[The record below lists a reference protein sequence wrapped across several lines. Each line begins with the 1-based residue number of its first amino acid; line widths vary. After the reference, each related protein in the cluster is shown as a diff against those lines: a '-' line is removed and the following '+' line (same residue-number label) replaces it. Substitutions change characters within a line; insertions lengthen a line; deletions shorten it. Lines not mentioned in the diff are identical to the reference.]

1 MAINPFRVGE
11 LQLPQPLRPVPIDFA
26 PLQSIGE
33 GIGQYRQ
40 QQQIG
45 SILAGA
51 TDEAGNV
58 DPVKA
63 ANGLFAAGHTVQANR
78 LLETALHQRTAD
90 LAQKQYDDSRNPE
103 LQATLAAAKR
113 GPMQVAPGAT
123 ILGPD
128 NQPVYTAPVRPEL
141 KTVAPGGS
149 IFNEKGE
156 IVGTAPEAGSIY
168 DAETLRDLAAQARTG
183 DMSVFTNV
191 GRGTQGGQNI
201 KALRAEIARQNREAG
216 VSPEEQAAK
225 NAEFAGARAGQ
236 ITLGRRTANIEQAV
250 TEAQQLAPLVIEA
263 SNKVDRTSFP
273 TINSL
278 IMAAERGTGDENVVR
293 LSGAINSMI
302 NVYARAI
309 NPTGVP
315 TVSDK
320 EHAREILQAAW
331 SKGQINAAIDQMQ
344 KEMAAARAAPGL
356 VREQMREGVTGKKT
370 EKPAEPP
377 SQSKTTGP
385 VLDKVKNSAE
395 ANALVA
401 EAADFV
407 AKNPASR
414 DAVYKRLIERDVPPA
429 AAAAAVGMR

>member
-1 MAINPFRVGE
+1 
-11 LQLPQPLRPVPIDFA
+11 
-26 PLQSIGE
+26 
-33 GIGQYRQ
+33 
-40 QQQIG
+40 
-45 SILAGA
+45 
-51 TDEAGNV
+51 
-58 DPVKA
+58 
-63 ANGLFAAGHTVQANR
+63 
-78 LLETALHQRTAD
+78 
-90 LAQKQYDDSRNPE
+90 
-103 LQATLAAAKR
+103 
-113 GPMQVAPGAT
+113 
-123 ILGPD
+123 
-128 NQPVYTAPVRPEL
+128 L

-236 ITLGRRTANIEQAV
+236 VTLGRRTANIEQAV

-407 AKNPASR
+407 AKNPGSR